1 LSDDEDE
8 GGAAAAGDGD
18 EDGFE
23 RIKSRQEKKK
33 DKLLSTD
40 PSEITYD
47 VVAKKLREIVVA
59 RGKKGIDRS
68 EQARSSCDRASSLP
82 RLPTLQASDDTRRCS
97 QSRPYVSNPSAQ
109 GAARQS
115 EQCASHL
122 RGC

>member
-1 LSDDEDE
+1 VHTADDGGESSDDEEE
-8 GGAAAAGDGD
+8 GGAAAPGEGD

-40 PSEITYD
+40 PTEITYD

-68 EQARSSCDRASSLP
+68 EQARSEPQPSCETGQRRQGHAAQYTLYTAGRVILP
-82 RLPTLQASDDTRRCS
+82 AALCAAPC
-97 QSRPYVSNPSAQ
+97 PAQ
-109 GAARQS
+109 
-115 EQCASHL
+115 
-122 RGC
+122 